1 MQNNINSNMEYYC
14 AYLRKSRKD
23 MEAEAHGQ
31 GETLA
36 RHEKRLRDYA
46 DSIGIKISKF
56 YKEVLSG
63 ETISSRPVMQQLLT
77 DVENGMWTG
86 VLVVEVERLARG
98 NTLDQ
103 GIVSNAFQYSNT
115 KIITPLKT
123 YDPDNEYDEEYFEF
137 GLFMSRRE
145 YKKIN
150 QRLHE
155 GILSSVKEGKHVGA
169 AAPYGYDK
177 YKLPKQKGY
186 TLKINEHE
194 SKMIKLIYELYCSG
208 NGLEFICNKLNKL
221 GFKPRRSNNF
231 TKSTISHIL
240 TNPVYIGKIKYT
252 DKATTK
258 KVINGNIVRVK
269 NENKNVIYVDGLHE
283 PIIDLDIWNKVQN
296 IRNKN
301 LINRTKVDYTLKNP
315 MASILKCGLCGR
327 SLSRVTYSNRNDIR
341 LCCRRCKK
349 NVGSNID
356 FVEHKL
362 LESLSILL
370 EDYKIKLLNNDYS
383 DFEDLLSVNESNILN
398 NKTKLGK
405 LEQQLNKTYDLL
417 EQGIYT
423 NDIFIERSNFLRQQ
437 IKEINNN
444 IKELET
450 EKNVIMS
457 QKNSKEILIPKI
469 ENVIDSYYE
478 TSDIK
483 MKNELLKS
491 ILEKVEYT
499 KISPTNKDDFKLK
512 LFPKIQA

>member
-1 MQNNINSNMEYYC
+1 MENHINNNMEYYC

-23 MEAEAHGQ
+23 IDAESHGE

-46 DSIGIKISKF
+46 NSIGIKISKF
-56 YKEVLSG
+56 YKEVVSG

-123 YDPDNEYDEEYFEF
+123 YNPNNEYDEEYFEF

-155 GILSSVKEGKHVGA
+155 GILSSVKEGKHVGTS
-169 AAPYGYDK
+169 APYGYDK

-186 TLKINEHE
+186 SLKINENE
-194 SKMIKLIYELYCSG
+194 ATMIKLIFNLYSNG
-208 NGLEFICNKLNKL
+208 NGLEFICNELNKL
-221 GFKPRRSNNF
+221 GFKPHRSNKF
-231 TKSTISHIL
+231 TKSSISHIL

-252 DKATTK
+252 DKATIK
-258 KVINGNIVRVK
+258 KVVNGNILRVK

-283 PIIDLDIWNKVQN
+283 PLIDLNMWNKVQN
-296 IRNKN
+296 IRNNN
-301 LINRTKVDYTLKNP
+301 LISRTKIDYTLKNP
-315 MASILKCGLCGR
+315 MASILKCGICGK
-327 SLSRVTYSNRNDIR
+327 SLSRITYSNRNDVRI
-341 LCCRRCKK
+341 CCRHCKD

-356 FVEHKL
+356 FVEEKL
-362 LESLSILL
+362 LEALKSLL
-370 EDYKIKLLNNDYS
+370 EDYKIKLLNNDNS
-383 DFEDLLSVNESNILN
+383 DVETLLKINENSILTY
-398 NKTKLGK
+398 KSELEKMKL
-405 LEQQLNKTYDLL
+405 QLNSTYDLL
-417 EQGIYT
+417 EQGIYSK
-423 NDIFIERSNFLRQQ
+423 DIFIERSNLLKQQ
-437 IKEINNN
+437 IKDISNN
-444 IKELET
+444 IKKLET
-450 EKNVIMS
+450 ERSDIIARKN
-457 QKNSKEILIPKI
+457 NKELLIPKI
-469 ENVIDSYYE
+469 EMVIDSYYE
-478 TSDIK
+478 TNDIK

-491 ILEKVEYT
+491 VLQKVEYK
-499 KISPTNKDDFKLK
+499 KITPINKDDFKLK

>member
-1 MQNNINSNMEYYC
+1 MSNHINNNMEYYS

-46 DSIGIKISKF
+46 DSVGIKISKF
-56 YKEVLSG
+56 YREVVSG
-63 ETISSRPVMQQLLT
+63 ETISARPVMQQLLS

-123 YDPDNEYDEEYFEF
+123 YDPNNDYDEEYFEF

-155 GILSSVKEGKHVGA
+155 GILASIKEGKHVGTS
-169 AAPYGYDK
+169 APYGYDK

-186 TLKINEHE
+186 SLKINENE
-194 SKMIKLIYELYCSG
+194 SKMIKLIYNLYCSG
-208 NGLEFICNKLNKL
+208 NGLEFICNKINSL
-221 GFKPRRSNNF
+221 GFKPRRSNEF
-231 TKSTISHIL
+231 TKSSITHIL

-252 DKATTK
+252 DKATIK
-258 KVINGNIVRVK
+258 KVVNGNIVRVK

-283 PIIDLDIWNKVQN
+283 PIIDLNTWNKVQN
-296 IRNKN
+296 IRNSN
-301 LINRTKVDYTLKNP
+301 LISRTKVDYTLKNP

-327 SLSRVTYSNRNDIR
+327 SLSRITYSNRNDIR
-341 LCCRRCKK
+341 ICCRKCKE
-349 NVGSNID
+349 NVGSNIN
-356 FVEHKL
+356 FVENKL
-362 LESLSILL
+362 LQSLKLLL
-370 EDYKIKLLNNDYS
+370 EDYKVKLINNDNS
-383 DFEDLLSVNESNILN
+383 DIETLLKINEDNILN
-398 NKTKLGK
+398 YKTELEKLK
-405 LEQQLNKTYDLL
+405 LQLNKTYDLL
-417 EQGIYT
+417 EQEVYT
-423 NDIFIERSNFLRQQ
+423 KDIFIERSNLLKQQ
-437 IKEINNN
+437 IKETNNK
-444 IKELET
+444 ITELEY
-450 EKNVIMS
+450 EKNNIMS
-457 QKNSKEILIPKI
+457 QKNNKEILVPKI

-478 TSDIK
+478 TDDIK
-483 MKNELLKS
+483 MKNNLLKDV
-491 ILEKVEYT
+491 LEKVEYT
-499 KISPTNKDDFKLK
+499 KINPSDKDDFKLK

>member
-1 MQNNINSNMEYYC
+1 MQNSINNNMEYYC

-23 MEAEAHGQ
+23 MDAEAHGQ

-36 RHEKRLRDYA
+36 RHEKRLKDYA
-46 DSIGIKISKF
+46 DSVGIKISKF
-56 YKEVLSG
+56 YKEVVSG
-63 ETISSRPVMQQLLT
+63 ETISARPVMQQLLN
-77 DVENGMWTG
+77 DVENCMWTG

-115 KIITPLKT
+115 KIITPVKT
-123 YDPDNEYDEEYFEF
+123 YDPDNEFDEEYFEF

-155 GILSSVKEGKHVGA
+155 GILSSVNEGKHVGTS
-169 AAPYGYDK
+169 APYGYDK

-186 TLKINEHE
+186 SLKINEYE
-194 SKMIKLIYELYCSG
+194 SNMIKLIYNLYCSG
-208 NGLEFICNKLNKL
+208 NGLEFICNELNRL
-221 GFKPRRSNNF
+221 GYTPRRSNEF

-252 DKATTK
+252 DKATIK

-269 NENKNVIYVDGLHE
+269 NENKNVIYVDGLHK
-283 PIIDLDIWNKVQN
+283 PIIDLNTWNKVQN
-296 IRNKN
+296 IRNGN

-327 SLSRVTYSNRNDIR
+327 SLSRITYSDRNDVRI
-341 LCCRRCKK
+341 CCRKCKE

-356 FVEHKL
+356 YVEDKL
-362 LESLSILL
+362 LQSLKLLL
-370 EDYKIKLLNNDYS
+370 ENYKIKLLNNDNS
-383 DFEDLLSVNESNILN
+383 DIKMLLKINEDNILN
-398 NKTKLGK
+398 SRNELEKLK
-405 LEQQLNKTYDLL
+405 LQLNKTYDLL
-417 EQGIYT
+417 EQEVYT
-423 NDIFIERSNFLRQQ
+423 KDIFIERSNLLKQQ
-437 IKEINNN
+437 IEEINNN
-444 IKELET
+444 ITKLEIEKEQIVVT
-450 EKNVIMS
+450 KN
-457 QKNSKEILIPKI
+457 NKEILIPKI
-469 ENVIDSYYE
+469 EKVIDSYYE
-478 TSDIK
+478 TNNIK

-491 ILEKVEYT
+491 VLEKVEYT
-499 KISPTNKDDFKLK
+499 KITPMNKDDFKLK

>member
-1 MQNNINSNMEYYC
+1 MENIINNNMEYYA

-36 RHEKRLRDYA
+36 RHEKRLKDYA
-46 DSIGIKISKF
+46 DSVGIKISKF
-56 YKEVLSG
+56 YREVVSG
-63 ETISSRPVMQQLLT
+63 ETISARPVMQQLLT

-123 YDPDNEYDEEYFEF
+123 YDPNNDYDEEYFEF

-155 GILSSVKEGKHVGA
+155 GILSSVNEGKHVGA
-169 AAPYGYDK
+169 SAPYGYDK
-177 YKLPKQKGY
+177 YKLPRQKGY
-186 TLKINEHE
+186 SLKINEYE
-194 SKMIKLIYELYCSG
+194 ANMIKLIYNLYCSG
-208 NGLEFICNKLNKL
+208 NGLEFICNELNKL
-221 GFKPRRSNNF
+221 GYKPRRSDEF

-258 KVINGNIVRVK
+258 KVVNGNIVRVK
-269 NENKNVIYVDGLHE
+269 NENKNIIYVDGLHE
-283 PIIDLDIWNKVQN
+283 PIIDLNTWNTVQN
-296 IRNKN
+296 IRNSN
-301 LINRTKVDYTLKNP
+301 LISRTKVDYTLKNP

-327 SLSRVTYSNRNDIR
+327 SLSRITYSDRNDVRI
-341 LCCRRCKK
+341 CCRRCKE

-356 FVEHKL
+356 YVEDKL
-362 LESLSILL
+362 FQSLKLLL
-370 EDYKIKLLNNDYS
+370 EDYKIRLVNNDHS
-383 DFEDLLSVNESNILN
+383 DIEMLLKINEDSILN
-398 NKTKLGK
+398 SRTELDKLK
-405 LEQQLNKTYDLL
+405 LQLNKTYDLL
-417 EQGIYT
+417 EQEIYT
-423 NDIFIERSNFLRQQ
+423 KDIFIERSNLLKQQ

-444 IKELET
+444 ISKLEI
-450 EKNVIMS
+450 EKKQILAT
-457 QKNSKEILIPKI
+457 KNNKEILIPKI
-469 ENVIDSYYE
+469 EKVIDSYYE
-478 TSDIK
+478 TDDIK
-483 MKNELLKS
+483 IKNRLLKS
-491 ILEKVEYT
+491 VLEKVEYI
-499 KISPTNKDDFKLK
+499 KITPKNKDDFKLK

>member
-1 MQNNINSNMEYYC
+1 MENLINNNMEYYA

-46 DSIGIKISKF
+46 DSVGIKISKF
-56 YKEVLSG
+56 YREVVSG
-63 ETISSRPVMQQLLT
+63 ETISARPVMQQLLT

-86 VLVVEVERLARG
+86 ILVVEVERLARG

-123 YDPDNEYDEEYFEF
+123 YDPNNDYDEEYFEF

-155 GILSSVKEGKHVGA
+155 GILASVKEGKHVGTS
-169 AAPYGYDK
+169 APYGYDK

-186 TLKINEHE
+186 SLKINEYE
-194 SKMIKLIYELYCSG
+194 ANMIKLVYNLYCSG
-208 NGLEFICNKLNKL
+208 NGLEFICNKINKL
-221 GFKPRRSNNF
+221 GFKPRRSKQF
-231 TKSTISHIL
+231 TKSSITHIL

-258 KVINGNIVRVK
+258 KVVNGNIVRVK

-283 PIIDLDIWNKVQN
+283 PIIDLNTWNKVQN
-296 IRNKN
+296 IRNSN
-301 LINRTKVDYTLKNP
+301 LISRTKVDYTLKNP

-327 SLSRVTYSNRNDIR
+327 TLSRITYSNRNDVRI
-341 LCCRRCKK
+341 CCRKCKE

-356 FVEHKL
+356 YVEDKL
-362 LESLSILL
+362 LQSLKLLL
-370 EDYKIKLLNNDYS
+370 EDYKIKLLNNDNS
-383 DFEDLLSVNESNILN
+383 DIEMLLKINEDNILSSR
-398 NKTKLGK
+398 TELDKLK
-405 LEQQLNKTYDLL
+405 LQLNKTYDLL
-417 EQGIYT
+417 EQEVYT
-423 NDIFIERSNFLRQQ
+423 KDIFIERSNLLKQQ
-437 IKEINNN
+437 IKEINDN
-444 IKELET
+444 INKLET
-450 EKNVIMS
+450 EKKQIS
-457 QKNSKEILIPKI
+457 AKKNNTEVLIPKI
-469 ENVIDSYYE
+469 EKVIDSYYE
-478 TSDIK
+478 TDNIK
-483 MKNELLKS
+483 MKNNLLKDV
-491 ILEKVEYT
+491 LEKVEYT
-499 KISPTNKDDFKLK
+499 KINPSNKDDFRLK

>member
-1 MQNNINSNMEYYC
+1 MSNHINNNMEYYS

-46 DSIGIKISKF
+46 DSVGIKISKF
-56 YKEVLSG
+56 YREVVSG
-63 ETISSRPVMQQLLT
+63 ETISARPVMQQLLS

-123 YDPDNEYDEEYFEF
+123 YDPNNDYDEEYFEF

-150 QRLHE
+150 QSLHE
-155 GILSSVKEGKHVGA
+155 GILASIKEGKHVGTS
-169 AAPYGYDK
+169 APYGYDK

-186 TLKINEHE
+186 SLKINENE
-194 SKMIKLIYELYCSG
+194 SKMIKLIYNLYCSG
-208 NGLEFICNKLNKL
+208 NGLEFICNKINSL
-221 GFKPRRSNNF
+221 GFKPRRSNEF
-231 TKSTISHIL
+231 TKSSITHIL

-252 DKATTK
+252 DKATIK
-258 KVINGNIVRVK
+258 KVVNGNIVRVK

-283 PIIDLDIWNKVQN
+283 PIIDLNTWNKVQN
-296 IRNKN
+296 IRNSN
-301 LINRTKVDYTLKNP
+301 LISRTKVDYTLKNP

-327 SLSRVTYSNRNDIR
+327 SLSRITYSNRNDIR
-341 LCCRRCKK
+341 ICCRKCKE
-349 NVGSNID
+349 NVGSNIN
-356 FVEHKL
+356 FVENKL
-362 LESLSILL
+362 LQSLKLLL
-370 EDYKIKLLNNDYS
+370 EDYKVKLINNDNS
-383 DFEDLLSVNESNILN
+383 DIETLLKINEDNILN
-398 NKTKLGK
+398 YKTELEKLK
-405 LEQQLNKTYDLL
+405 LQLNKTYDLL
-417 EQGIYT
+417 EQEVYT
-423 NDIFIERSNFLRQQ
+423 KDIFIERSNLLKQQ
-437 IKEINNN
+437 IKETNNK
-444 IKELET
+444 ITELEY
-450 EKNVIMS
+450 EKNNIMS
-457 QKNSKEILIPKI
+457 QKNNKEILVPKI

-478 TSDIK
+478 TDDIK
-483 MKNELLKS
+483 MKNNLLKDV
-491 ILEKVEYT
+491 LEKVEYT
-499 KISPTNKDDFKLK
+499 KINPSDKDDFKLK

>member
-1 MQNNINSNMEYYC
+1 MEFNTNNSMEYYC

-36 RHEKRLRDYA
+36 RHEKRLKDYA
-46 DSIGIKISKF
+46 DSVGIKISKF
-56 YKEVLSG
+56 YKEVVSG
-63 ETISSRPVMQQLLT
+63 ETISARPVMQQLLT

-123 YDPDNEYDEEYFEF
+123 YDPDNDYDEEYFEF

-169 AAPYGYDK
+169 SAPYGYDK

-186 TLKINEHE
+186 SLKINEYE
-194 SKMIKLIYELYCSG
+194 ANMVKLIYNLYCGG
-208 NGLEFICNKLNKL
+208 NGLEFICNELNKL
-221 GFKPRRSNNF
+221 GYKPRRSNKF

-240 TNPVYIGKIKYT
+240 TNPVYIGKIRYT
-252 DKATTK
+252 DKATIK
-258 KVINGNIVRVK
+258 RVINGNIVRVN
-269 NENKNVIYVDGLHE
+269 NENKNVIYVDGLHK
-283 PIIDLDIWNKVQN
+283 PIIDLHIWNKVQN

-301 LINRTKVDYTLKNP
+301 LISRTKVDYTLKNS
-315 MASILKCGLCGR
+315 MSSILKCGICGR
-327 SLSRVTYSNRNDIR
+327 SLSRITYSNRNDVRI
-341 LCCRRCKK
+341 CCRKCKE

-356 FVEHKL
+356 YVENKL
-362 LESLSILL
+362 LQSLKLLL
-370 EDYKIKLLNNDYS
+370 EDYKIKLINNDNSDIEMLLKINENSILNSRNELDKLKLQLNN
-383 DFEDLLSVNESNILN
+383 
-398 NKTKLGK
+398 
-405 LEQQLNKTYDLL
+405 TYDLL

-423 NDIFIERSNFLRQQ
+423 KDIFIERSNLLKQQ
-437 IKEINNN
+437 IKEINKN
-444 IKELET
+444 INELES
-450 EKNVIMS
+450 EKKQIIAK
-457 QKNSKEILIPKI
+457 KNNKEILIPKI
-469 ENVIDSYYE
+469 EKVIDSYYE
-478 TSDIK
+478 TTDIK

-491 ILEKVEYT
+491 VLEKVEYT
-499 KISPTNKDDFKLK
+499 KITPKNKDDFKLK

>member
-1 MQNNINSNMEYYC
+1 MKNHINNNMEYYC

-23 MEAEAHGQ
+23 IDAESHGQ

-46 DSIGIKISKF
+46 NSIGIKINKF
-56 YKEVLSG
+56 YKEVVSG
-63 ETISSRPVMQQLLT
+63 ETISSRPIMQQLLT

-123 YDPDNEYDEEYFEF
+123 YNPNNEYDEEYFEF

-169 AAPYGYDK
+169 SAPYGYDK

-186 TLKINEHE
+186 SLKINENE
-194 SKMIKLIYELYCSG
+194 ATMIKLIFNLYSNG

-221 GFKPRRSNNF
+221 GFKPHRSNKF
-231 TKSTISHIL
+231 TKSSISHIL

-258 KVINGNIVRVK
+258 KVINGNIIRVK

-283 PIIDLDIWNKVQN
+283 PIIDLNIWNKVQN
-296 IRNKN
+296 IRNNN
-301 LINRTKVDYTLKNP
+301 LISRTKVDYTLKNP
-315 MASILKCGLCGR
+315 MASILKCGICGK
-327 SLSRVTYSNRNDIR
+327 SLSRITYSNRNDIR
-341 LCCRRCKK
+341 ICCRHCKD

-356 FVEHKL
+356 FVEEKL
-362 LESLSILL
+362 LKALKLL
-370 EDYKIKLLNNDYS
+370 LQDYKIKLLNNDNS
-383 DFEDLLSVNESNILN
+383 DIETLLKINQNSILN
-398 NKTKLGK
+398 YKSELEKMKL
-405 LEQQLNKTYDLL
+405 QLNNTYDLL
-417 EQGIYT
+417 EQGIY
-423 NDIFIERSNFLRQQ
+423 NKDIFVERSNLLKQQ
-437 IKEINNN
+437 IKDISNN
-444 IKELET
+444 IKKLET
-450 EKNVIMS
+450 EKSHIFAR
-457 QKNSKEILIPKI
+457 KNNKELLIPKI
-469 ENVIDSYYE
+469 EMVIDSYYE
-478 TSDIK
+478 TNDIK
-483 MKNELLKS
+483 MKNELLKTV
-491 ILEKVEYT
+491 LEKIEYT
-499 KISPTNKDDFKLK
+499 KITPINKDDFKLK